1 MSTSIIAIIVVII
14 NSFFNAI
21 GQLFFKKGAD
31 KLERNFYKIVTNKF
45 ILAGITIYILGTVVF
60 VGALRYGELSVLY
73 PFVATNYIWVSL
85 LASKYLGEKMN
96 LIKWLGISLII
107 IGVFAISLGI

>member
-1 MSTSIIAIIVVII
+1 MTTSIIAIAVVII
-14 NSFFNAI
+14 NAFFNSV

-31 KLERNFYKIVTNKF
+31 RLERNFYKIITNKY
-45 ILAGITIYILGTVVF
+45 IWTGIIIYVLGTVVF

-96 LIKWLGISLII
+96 IVKWLGILLII
-107 IGVFAISLGI
+107 IGVFAIGLGL